1 MRERKETAKTDATSK
16 IMSGRILR
24 KVAIVFVWLLLW
36 QLAGMLIGNP
46 ILFATPLETVKAL
59 LENFGRA
66 DFWGV
71 AGMTLLRIGAGFF
84 FGMLFGILLAAL
96 SKAVPFL
103 EELLHPLIYLMK
115 TVPVVCFVVLFLIWW
130 GSSFLSIA
138 ISFLMVFTA
147 VYFSTLEGLK
157 SVGKDMLEM
166 AQVYRLPLRTKLF
179 YLYRPALEPF
189 LMGSLKTSLGFA
201 WKSGVAAEV
210 IGLPSNSIG
219 ERIYLSKISLDTA
232 GIFAW
237 TVVVC
242 VMSAIFEKL
251 VLFLVKKAFE
261 VKVSCKAP
269 KDPAGVL
276 HSVTSKDLNES
287 PHSVVSK
294 DHGESSHSL
303 IITNLSKSYGGQ
315 EVLKG
320 LSMAIEP
327 GETEWLTWPSG
338 AGKTTLFRLLAGL
351 EPYDEGSID
360 VAGLAQRDK
369 GNVNGAG
376 REIGIG
382 YLFQEDRLCN
392 GESALRNLQMVTGSE
407 AAARE
412 ALQDL
417 LEEELWDKPCGTLS
431 GGERRRVALARALAA
446 KGRLLLLDEPFAGLD
461 EERVRTCWEIIQKR
475 KGNRT
480 LLIASHLDLR
490 AKK

>member
-1 MRERKETAKTDATSK
+1 MRGRKETAKTDATSK
-16 IMSGRILR
+16 ITSGKILR

-46 ILFATPLETVKAL
+46 ILFATPLETAKAL
-59 LENFGRA
+59 LENYGRA

-166 AQVYRLPLRTKLF
+166 AQVYRLPLRTRLF

-219 ERIYLSKISLDTA
+219 EQIYLSKISLDTA

-242 VMSAIFEKL
+242 VMSAVFEKL

-269 KDPAGVL
+269 KDPAGV
-276 HSVTSKDLNES
+276 TNYAASKNL
-287 PHSVVSK
+287 
-294 DHGESSHSL
+294 GESSHSV
-303 IITNLSKSYGGQ
+303 ISKNLGESSDSSVTASPVKISNLTKSYGGQ

-351 EPYDEGSID
+351 EAYDEGD
-360 VAGLAQRDK
+360 VA
-369 GNVNGAG
+369 GAG
-376 REIGIG
+376 RERGIG

-392 GESALRNLQMVTGSE
+392 GESALRNLQMVTGSVT
-407 AAARE
+407 AARE
-412 ALQDL
+412 ALRDL
-417 LEEELWDKPCGTLS
+417 LEEELWDKPCGTIS

-446 KGRLLLLDEPFAGLD
+446 KGSLLLLDEPFAGLD
-461 EERVRTCWEIIQKR
+461 EERVRTCWELIQKR

-490 AKK
+490 EKK

>member
-1 MRERKETAKTDATSK
+1 MRERRETAKTDATSK
-16 IMSGRILR
+16 ITSGRILR

-46 ILFATPLETVKAL
+46 ILFATPLETAKAL

-71 AGMTLLRIGAGFF
+71 AGMTLLRIGAGFL

-166 AQVYRLPLRTKLF
+166 AQVYRLPLRTRLF

-242 VMSAIFEKL
+242 VMSAVFEKL

-261 VKVSCKAP
+261 VKVSCRAP
-269 KDPAGVL
+269 KDPAGAANYAA
-276 HSVTSKDLNES
+276 SKNL
-287 PHSVVSK
+287 
-294 DHGESSHSL
+294 GESSPSVTL
-303 IITNLSKSYGGQ
+303 SPIRMANLSKSYGGQ

-320 LSMAIEP
+320 FSMAIEP

-351 EPYDEGSID
+351 EAYDEGD
-360 VAGLAQRDK
+360 VD
-369 GNVNGAG
+369 GAG
-376 REIGIG
+376 RESGIG

-392 GESALRNLQMVTGSE
+392 GESAVRNLQMITGSE
-407 AAARE
+407 VAARE
-412 ALQDL
+412 ALRDL

-446 KGRLLLLDEPFAGLD
+446 KGSLLLLDEPFAGLD